1 MNIAVHAPD
10 PAAVSV
16 AWKWLAVLIG
26 LGVLAVIALIAAI
39 PTKGRLWQLVDGAD
53 GRASSSKFQW
63 LLWIVVIAFAYT
75 VLWVLRA
82 KQGDYTAISQVPVN
96 LLTLLGFSTGTAA
109 AAKGITAGYVQSSK
123 LAKPVAGNDAKGGLL
138 QDDSGVPDL
147 GKLQMIAFTL
157 IAVGVFLWTLIHQI
171 ASTPVITGLPN
182 VDSSLL
188 VLMGISQ
195 GGYLGKKLVTF
206 SSPVLYPPAPL
217 TAIVGQ
223 SVTVTGANL
232 GTPSANSAPPAGA
245 QLTID
250 GVPVADPQ
258 WGQAAIVFAVPG
270 PAPASPRKAQLAVL
284 VMGQKSN
291 SVTLTISPGP
301 PPTSNGSGDAEAA
314 VTGTSV

>member
-1 MNIAVHAPD
+1 MSFAVHASD

-16 AWKWLAVLIG
+16 AWKWFAVLIG
-26 LGVLAVIALIAAI
+26 LVVLAVIALIAAI
-39 PTKGRLWQLVDGAD
+39 PTKGKLWQLAEGAD
-53 GRASSSKFQW
+53 GRASTSKFQW
-63 LLWIVVIAFAYT
+63 LLWIVAVAFAYT

-82 KQGDYTAISQVPVN
+82 KQGDYTAITQVPVN

-123 LAKPVAGNDAKGGLL
+123 LAKPVMEKNAKGGLI

-157 IAVGVFLWTLIHQI
+157 IAVGVFFWTLIHQI

-206 SSPVLYPPAPL
+206 NSPVLYTPSPVTV
-217 TAIVGQ
+217 TAGTP
-223 SVTVTGANL
+223 VTVTGANL
-232 GTPSANSAPPAGA
+232 GTPSANSGPPLGA
-245 QLTID
+245 ALTVD
-250 GVPVADPQ
+250 GSPVGTTN
-258 WGQAAIVFAVPG
+258 WSSSSISFT
-270 PAPASPRKAQLAVL
+270 APADAGPVQVAVT
-284 VMGQKSN
+284 VGGQQSN
-291 SVTLTISPGP
+291 TVTLTVEPPAKSSP
-301 PPTSNGSGDAEAA
+301 NGSTDTQA
-314 VTGTSV
+314 VTAGTSG